1 MKAEE
6 MRKQSNEE
14 LQKELTALKEQ
25 LFKLRFRHATKQLE
39 NPVQI
44 RNVKREI
51 ARVCTILRQRE
62 LEAQK

>member
-1 MKAEE
+1 MKAEQL
-6 MRKQSNEE
+6 RNQSTEE

-44 RNVKREI
+44 RLVKRDI
-51 ARVCTILRQRE
+51 ARVNTVLRQRE
-62 LEAQK
+62 MEAGK

>member
-6 MRKQSNEE
+6 LRKQSKEE
-14 LQKELTALKEQ
+14 LEQELAALKEQ

-44 RNVKREI
+44 RTVKRDI
-51 ARVCTILRQRE
+51 ARVCTVLRQFE
-62 LEAQK
+62 LNADK